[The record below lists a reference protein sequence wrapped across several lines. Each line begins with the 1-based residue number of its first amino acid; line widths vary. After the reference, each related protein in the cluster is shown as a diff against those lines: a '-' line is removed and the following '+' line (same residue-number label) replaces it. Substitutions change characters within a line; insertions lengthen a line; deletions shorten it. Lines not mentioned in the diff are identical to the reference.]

1 MSEEITKPQLTEEQ
15 LKALHEAT
23 TVDMTDEDV
32 ALAFTGVARMVDAS
46 TSHLQ
51 GYLEHGD
58 IIGGFVAL
66 TDLAAQ
72 LSVLSGMLASSLLQ
86 NSFMVQ
92 DPDVYDENTR
102 EYTHLKTIEYSAS
115 MAEYGWRLHED
126 LVELNEKMG
135 REQSG
140 HDRPGYAE
148 PGYIKELA
156 EKTDETITK
165 FLMSRIERLLRDK
178 MNEL

>member
-1 MSEEITKPQLTEEQ
+1 MSEEVTEPQLTKEQ

-23 TVDMTDEDV
+23 TVDMTNEDV
-32 ALAFTGVARMVDAS
+32 ALAFTGVAQMVDAS

-66 TDLAAQ
+66 TDLASQ
-72 LSVLSGMLASSLLQ
+72 LSVLSSMLASSLLH
-86 NSFMVQ
+86 NSFKVQ
-92 DPDVYDENTR
+92 DPDVYDETTR
-102 EYTHLKTIEYSAS
+102 GYTHLKTIEYSAS
-115 MAEYGWRLHED
+115 MVEYGWRLHED
-126 LVELNEKMG
+126 LVELDKKMG

-148 PGYIKELA
+148 PGYVKELA
-156 EKTDETITK
+156 ERTDETITE
-165 FLMSRIERLLRDK
+165 FLRIRIERLLRDK